1 MSKVAIVFPG
11 QASQYVGMGRDLYD
25 ASEEVRKLYQAAS
38 EYIGEDIAA
47 ISFDGPAETLKQ
59 TRFTQPAILLH
70 SLAVLTLLKDNIPE
84 TEVTAGHSLGEYG
97 SLALAGV
104 LSFDDSVRAVARRAS
119 LMEEACRKEPS
130 TMAAILGLDET
141 KIYEICKTASAA
153 GVVVPA
159 NFNSSGQ
166 IVISGSVAGVEKA
179 CELCKEAGAKRALML
194 QVGGAFHSPLMAGAQ
209 PGMREFLDTLTFN
222 KPKIDII
229 PNVTATQ
236 ERDAM
241 MLKELLI
248 EQLTA
253 PVKWFQTMKAINQYG
268 VDTFIEVGPGKVLTG
283 LAKREVK
290 AANIMNLDTLEDVEK
305 FIAVA
310 VAQ

>member
-1 MSKVAIVFPG
+1 MNKVAIVFPG

-25 ASEEVRKLYQAAS
+25 ASEEVRKMYANAS
-38 EYIGEDIAA
+38 EYIGEDIAR

-59 TRFTQPAILLH
+59 TKFTQPAILLH
-70 SLAVLTLLKDNIPE
+70 SLAVLTVLKDNVPE

-97 SLALAGV
+97 ALALAGV
-104 LSFDDSVRAVARRAS
+104 LSFDDSVRAVARRAF
-119 LMEEACRKEPS
+119 LMEEACQKEPS
-130 TMAAILGLDET
+130 TMAAILGLEED
-141 KIYEICKTASAA
+141 KIAEICKIASPS

-166 IVISGSVAGVEKA
+166 VVISGTVAGVEKA
-179 CELCKEAGAKRALML
+179 CELCKEAGAKRAMILP
-194 QVGGAFHSPLMAGAQ
+194 VGGAFHSPLMASAQ
-209 PGMREFLDTLTFN
+209 DRMREFLDTMTFN

-241 MLKELLI
+241 MPKELLI

-253 PVKWFQTMKAINQYG
+253 PVKWYQTMKAVNQYG
-268 VDTFIEVGPGKVLTG
+268 IDTFIEVGPGKVLAG
-283 LAKREVK
+283 LAKREIRN
-290 AANIMNLDTLEDVEK
+290 ANIMNIDTLQDVEQFK
-305 FIAVA
+305 TVP
-310 VAQ
+310 VG

>member
-1 MSKVAIVFPG
+1 MNKVAIVFPG

-25 ASEEVRKLYQAAS
+25 ASEEVRKMYANAS
-38 EYIGEDIAA
+38 EYIGEDIAR

-97 SLALAGV
+97 ALALAGV
-104 LSFDDSVRAVARRAS
+104 LGFDDAVRAVARRAS
-119 LMEEACRKEPS
+119 LMEKACQKEPS
-130 TMAAILGLDET
+130 TMAAILGLEET
-141 KIYEICKTASAA
+141 KIAEICKSASAS

-159 NFNSSGQ
+159 NYNSSGQ
-166 IVISGSVAGVEKA
+166 VVISGAVAGVEKA
-179 CELCKEAGAKRALML
+179 CELCKEAGAKRAMIL
-194 QVGGAFHSPLMAGAQ
+194 QVGGAFHSPLMASAQ
-209 PGMREFLDTLTFN
+209 DGMREFLDTLTFN

-248 EQLTA
+248 EQLTT
-253 PVKWFQTMKAINQYG
+253 PVRWYQTMKAINQYG
-268 VDTFIEVGPGKVLTG
+268 IDTFIEVGPGKVLTG
-283 LAKREVK
+283 LAKREIRNS
-290 AANIMNLDTLEDVEK
+290 NIMNIDTLQDVEQFK
-305 FIAVA
+305 TVP
-310 VAQ
+310 VG

>member
-1 MSKVAIVFPG
+1 MNKVAIVFPG

-25 ASEEVRKLYQAAS
+25 ASEEVRKMYANAS
-38 EYIGEDIAA
+38 EYIGEDIAR

-70 SLAVLTLLKDNIPE
+70 SLAVLTLLKDSLPE

-97 SLALAGV
+97 ALALAGV
-104 LSFDDSVRAVARRAS
+104 ISFDNAVRAVARRAS
-119 LMEEACRKEPS
+119 LMEEACQKEPS
-130 TMAAILGLDET
+130 TMAAILGLEED
-141 KIYEICKTASAA
+141 KIADICKIASPS

-166 IVISGSVAGVEKA
+166 VVISGTVAGVEKA
-179 CELCKEAGAKRALML
+179 CELCKEAGAKRAMILP
-194 QVGGAFHSPLMAGAQ
+194 VGGAFHSPLMASAQ
-209 PGMREFLDTLTFN
+209 DGMREFLDTMTFN

-253 PVKWFQTMKAINQYG
+253 PVRWYQTMKAVNQYG
-268 VDTFIEVGPGKVLTG
+268 IDTFIEVGPGKVLAG
-283 LAKREVK
+283 LAKREIRN
-290 AANIMNLDTLEDVEK
+290 ANIMNIDTLQDVEQFK
-305 FIAVA
+305 TVP
-310 VAQ
+310 VG